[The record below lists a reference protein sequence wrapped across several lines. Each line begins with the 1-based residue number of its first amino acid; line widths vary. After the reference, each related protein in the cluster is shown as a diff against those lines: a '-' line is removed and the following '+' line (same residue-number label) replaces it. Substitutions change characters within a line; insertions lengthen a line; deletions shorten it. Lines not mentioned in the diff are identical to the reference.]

1 MINST
6 DPNGKGKIQFIQYHQ
21 PALADGTY
29 EITVSQTVTA
39 KGIDANNSFTKSL
52 TFVVQGNRFDLNPQD
67 IHAVFPPAGSSGD
80 HSNVL
85 PHIVL
90 KRSTLPWERESQKG
104 KKDVPWLALILIHEG
119 EMTQSEGIKIV
130 PLSDLTTASTSNIK
144 WPGVTLETGQHE
156 NDKVAVIDVPKA
168 LLSVILPSLED
179 LQYLAHVRQV
189 TDQITTDQ
197 ITTDNEPLAVVI
209 SNRLPKKDGNS
220 TAYLVSLENRYDD
233 SGQFNFQGDNGTDS
247 IRLVVLKSW
256 SFACIDAKQNFKR
269 LLTHLNRGQFLFS
282 IEDKDTKIS
291 DLISNLSS
299 KNLNSEKIEKLLS
312 FLTNKVPPSNPELQV
327 DEEGIL
333 WRIISR
339 DSQQY
344 SSRDSQQYSIEKVK
358 VSEKID
364 RLDIY
369 LRQPSTLRLPKCDNN
384 GDAEKYL
391 SMGYLP
397 LPHFLRQGGKT
408 FSWYHSPLL
417 PANNPTGINLSQL
430 SIRCADQLLSYDP
443 TNGLFDTSYAAAWQL
458 GQLLALQDKSFAINL
473 FNWKRSNAQ
482 KLAKESQL
490 ALYPHLFATPASKVS
505 DGIEFPNDIN
515 TWFEQLGLLK
525 GVPFHYLVPDDRM
538 LPPESIRFFW
548 LDWFWVESLIDGAFS
563 IGRVRE
569 SDANQDSQNN
579 LLSGTPKII
588 TGFIMRSEVVSGWP
602 DLQIDGLPDAATDPK
617 QNPLKVLRCDRLSES
632 VLICLFDGEIK
643 TVDISLKPEG
653 LHFGFTEKLA
663 QDLRYLTQDL
673 RYLSNGEIIL
683 DLTVNL
689 IWKHEDRRVANINAL
704 ADKMADMP
712 IISSTEKQSP
722 KQKGQSFTSAQFA
735 LEMVQGAEKVRF
747 QM

>member
-299 KNLNSEKIEKLLS
+299 KNLNSEKIEKLLP
-312 FLTNKVPPSNPELQV
+312 FFTNKVPLSNPELQV

-490 ALYPHLFATPASKVS
+490 ALYPHLFASPTNKVS
-505 DGIEFPNDIN
+505 DGIEFPNDIKTFPN
-515 TWFEQLGLLK
+515 DIKTWFEQLGLLK

-548 LDWFWVESLIDGAFS
+548 LDWFWVESLLDGAFS
-563 IGRVRE
+563 IGRVQA
-569 SDANQDSQNN
+569 SDAKLDSQNN
-579 LLSGTPKII
+579 PLSDKPKII

-602 DLQIDGLPDAATDPK
+602 DLQIDGSASLIANADPMPDKDK
-617 QNPLKVLRCDRLSES
+617 LKVLRCDRLSES

-653 LHFGFTEKLA
+653 LHFGFIDTDSTLV
-663 QDLRYLTQDL
+663 QDLRDLSDGRKLDVDKHVSLTYKDE
-673 RYLSNGEIIL
+673 S
-683 DLTVNL
+683 
-689 IWKHEDRRVANINAL
+689 KRVAKINEL
-704 ADKMADMP
+704 AQA
-712 IISSTEKQSP
+712 I
-722 KQKGQSFTSAQFA
+722 QKELGATSFTSAQFA